1 MNVQQILQ
9 ALKSGQLS
17 ADQAKNALGQQSQS
31 GAAQPQAPTSQP
43 IKPTAEEKA
52 PYVEPTAA
60 APIANTPIAI
70 VGKAGCYPGAND
82 LNEFW
87 QNLCDGEDS
96 VTSLNTNSCDET
108 FFAQQQSAS
117 NTLTP
122 KQLLILQQTYKACE
136 DGAFIAPAA
145 IASRC
150 GVYLATSDNSG
161 TTMAAN
167 IASVF
172 NFTGGAIAI
181 NTEASSFLV
190 ATHLACQAL
199 RSQQIDMALV
209 GAFKNANAEQI
220 APGEGLGVVIL
231 KRLSDAK
238 NDEDHINALI
248 VGSGMNQNISL
259 DSCSSQDASQE
270 SQSELLRQVY
280 NQHGINPANIGYV
293 EVDGFNSE
301 VDDLVE
307 LNALTQ
313 TFTQTFGQT
322 FTQSTDNYQYC
333 AIDSVKHNIGHTG
346 EASGLAA
353 LHKVILSM
361 QHSTLLPNL
370 AVQKQDIDF
379 DFAQSPFYLNTQ
391 CKPWPLSHSNKRQ
404 AAISS
409 FGASGTNAHL
419 VLEQFD
425 HQVLNSQQSD
435 NKLAAKGPHLFVL
448 SAHTAIALQHYA
460 KQMLEHLE
468 QYPDPNL
475 ADLTYTLQVGRQ
487 AREYRLAIV
496 FDRVFQLRL
505 SLRHFLMTHSEENV
519 NVNTSALTSGIS
531 DDEFFFAHKDE
542 YPHQVE
548 RFEQRSEFTTQTQQW
563 FDKRELVSLAKWWVK
578 GVNIDW
584 IQLRADSRAR
594 KIPLPTYPFVLGSVV
609 DD

>member
-9 ALKSGQLS
+9 ALKSGQLT
-17 ADQAKNALGQQSQS
+17 AEQAKNALGQQSLSQQ
-31 GAAQPQAPTSQP
+31 AQHQEPASQP
-43 IKPTAEEKA
+43 TKHTALEKA
-52 PYVEPTAA
+52 PSVESDAI

-87 QNLCDGEDS
+87 QNLCGEGDGAIS
-96 VTSLNTNSCDET
+96 LKTSCCDEA
-108 FFAQQQSAS
+108 FFAQQPRVDKP
-117 NTLTP
+117 LTP
-122 KQLLILQQTYKACE
+122 KQQLILQQVYKACE
-136 DGAFIAPAA
+136 DAAFIVPSS

-150 GVYLATSDNSG
+150 GVYLATSDNNG
-161 TTMAAN
+161 TTMAAD
-167 IASVF
+167 IARIF

-190 ATHLACQAL
+190 ATHIACQAL
-199 RSQQIDMALV
+199 RSHQIDMALV
-209 GAFKNANAEQI
+209 GAFKNTNAEQI
-220 APGEGLGVVIL
+220 APGEGVGVVIL

-248 VGSGMNQNISL
+248 VGSGMNQNTSL
-259 DSCSSQDASQE
+259 NTLSSQDGSQD

-280 NQHGINPANIGYV
+280 SQHGINPANISYV
-293 EVDGFNSE
+293 EVDGFNSK
-301 VDDLVE
+301 VDNLAE

-313 TFTQTFGQT
+313 TYTQTFGQT
-322 FTQSTDNYQYC
+322 FTRSTDTQYC
-333 AIDSVKHNIGHTG
+333 AIGSVKHNIGHTG

-361 QHSTLLPNL
+361 QHLTLLPNL
-370 AVQKQDIDF
+370 AVQKQNIDF

-391 CKPWPLSHSNKRQ
+391 CKPWPLPNGDKRQ

-425 HQVLNSQQSD
+425 RQVLNSQQSD
-435 NKLAAKGPHLFVL
+435 NKLATKGPHLFVL
-448 SAHTAIALQHYA
+448 SAHTAKALQHYA

-475 ADLTYTLQVGRQ
+475 ADLTCTLQVGRQ

-496 FDRVFQLRL
+496 VDRVFQLRL
-505 SLRHFLMTHSEENV
+505 SLRHFLITQSEENI
-519 NVNTSALTSGIS
+519 NVNSSGLTSGIS

-542 YPHQVE
+542 YPNQVE
-548 RFEQRSEFTTQTQQW
+548 RFEQRSEFVTQTQQW
-563 FDKRELVSLAKWWVK
+563 FDQRELVSLAKWWVK

-584 IQLRADSRAR
+584 IQLRASSPAR
-594 KIPLPTYPFVLGSVV
+594 KISLPSSLQ
-609 DD
+609 